1 VEVKRTDAL
10 LSITVEMPSILYI
23 DGDHRHFL
31 TSYIAFAK
39 VRRTLSQSG
48 AYAGKVLVRKSPW
61 LLLLFILLGG
71 LLGGILGEILRVMAP
86 KGTIQNIF
94 TTALTPGINPP
105 VTLDLVLLKLTFG
118 VVLKMNL
125 LSFLGMFLGIYLYK
139 QA

>member
-1 VEVKRTDAL
+1 V
-10 LSITVEMPSILYI
+10 PSTGVILACRVRR
-23 DGDHRHFL
+23 DDELEQVNFL
-31 TSYIAFAK
+31 TSYVGFAK
-39 VRRTLSQSG
+39 VRRNLPTKGTSHEE
-48 AYAGKVLVRKSPW
+48 VVVRKSPW

-94 TTALTPGINPP
+94 TTALTPGLNPP
-105 VTLDLVLLKLTFG
+105 VAVDLVLLKLTFG
-118 VVLKMNL
+118 IVLKMNL

>member
-1 VEVKRTDAL
+1 MRK
-10 LSITVEMPSILYI
+10 
-23 DGDHRHFL
+23 
-31 TSYIAFAK
+31 
-39 VRRTLSQSG
+39 TL
-48 AYAGKVLVRKSPW
+48 W

-94 TTALTPGINPP
+94 TTSLTPGLNPP
-105 VTLDLVLLKLTFG
+105 VTVDLVLLKLTFG
-118 VVLKMNL
+118 IVLKLNL

>member
-1 VEVKRTDAL
+1 
-10 LSITVEMPSILYI
+10 
-23 DGDHRHFL
+23 
-31 TSYIAFAK
+31 
-39 VRRTLSQSG
+39 
-48 AYAGKVLVRKSPW
+48 VRKSPW

-94 TTALTPGINPP
+94 TTALTPGLNPP
-105 VTLDLVLLKLTFG
+105 VTVDLVLLKLTFG
-118 VVLKMNL
+118 IVLKMNL